1 LSVRIESPDIG
12 SLAQSAEDAA
22 PGLLGLL
29 LYRYLDPGVHLV
41 ARIVEVEAYAQD
53 DPASHS
59 FRGPSPRNR
68 VMFGPP
74 GFAYVYLI
82 YGIHHC
88 LNVVTGSD
96 GLGEAV
102 LIRAAEPL
110 AGIEAMW
117 SNRHSEPPPDF
128 RPGSPPPPPGS
139 RERDRLLAGPGSLC
153 KALGIQK
160 QLHNGTPLTGQGA
173 ISLATEVEIADG
185 SREAPTLYAA
195 RRPEQIVASPR
206 IGISKA
212 QERLWRF
219 VDSKSPSLS
228 RPLRRGTRA
237 SDCST
242 SRPQ

>member
-1 LSVRIESPDIG
+1 MSIRVEPADIG
-12 SLAQSAEDAA
+12 FLGGSAVDAA
-22 PGLLGLL
+22 PRLLGLL
-29 LYRYLDPGVHLV
+29 LYRYLAPGMHLV
-41 ARIVEVEAYAQD
+41 ARIAEVEAYAHD
-53 DPASHS
+53 DPASHT
-59 FRGPSPRNR
+59 FRGPSPRNQ

-96 GLGEAV
+96 GVGEAV

-117 SNRHSEPPPDF
+117 ANRYREPPAGS
-128 RPGSPPPPPGS
+128 RPGTAQPPAGS
-139 RERDRLLAGPGSLC
+139 RERTRLLAGPGSLC
-153 KALGIQK
+153 KALAIQK

-173 ISLATEVEIADG
+173 ITLATEVEIADG
-185 SREAPTLYAA
+185 SREAPALYAA
-195 RRPEQIVASPR
+195 RRPEPIVASPR

-219 VDSKSPSLS
+219 VDSGSPSLS
-228 RPLRRGTRA
+228 RPLRR
-237 SDCST
+237 
-242 SRPQ
+242 